1 MKMFPYVYII
11 YYIDIKAVII
21 EKYLYFSKAQF
32 LKLNFNTFQLNE
44 ITSLPAFPFL
54 SPASPSL
61 PPSNLSHA
69 PPSLKLIA
77 SFSLIITVYNSMHI
91 YVCICTNI

>member
-21 EKYLYFSKAQF
+21 EKYFYFSKPF

-44 ITSLPAFPFL
+44 ITSLPPFPFL
-54 SPASPSL
+54 SPASPGY

-69 PPSLKLIA
+69 LPVS
-77 SFSLIITVYNSMHI
+77 N
-91 YVCICTNI
+91 

>member
-21 EKYLYFSKAQF
+21 EKYLYFSKSF
-32 LKLNFNTFQLNE
+32 LKLNFNTFQLDE

-61 PPSNLSHA
+61 PPSNLSHV

-77 SFSLIITVYNSMHI
+77 SFLLIITVCNSMHI
-91 YVCICTNI
+91 YVCVRTNI